1 MLNVRCPNCGAQYH
15 IPPEKRGK
23 HAKCVKCGERFLIEA
38 PPEPPTQ
45 PPLDLE
51 LETLATGGA
60 LDSLRAATSSLP
72 PALPPSDEPT
82 RTGDDD
88 APPPIGP
95 AIAAYLGDV
104 LTTIPIMLKPRNLA
118 TLFVIWAIYM
128 LEFLSLYSCC
138 MSVVVTIVVT
148 GYYFAFMLNV
158 VIEGA
163 AREEDLPPPT
173 FAGNWVDDAIAPLGK
188 YLAVLIVTLL
198 PLIGVLTWASSASL
212 IDGFDA
218 LAVLGNVVRSDLRPL
233 LALDPS
239 IRTPA
244 LAMLILGEVMQPM
257 FFLCVAVGGMNTL
270 LRWDLM
276 IRTILRTLPA
286 YLILLVLYWT
296 VEWAPALSI
305 AFSARPTPTT
315 TSVFP
320 NISMMLA
327 DAAVSFA
334 IQISITVFAMRAI
347 GLYYHHFK
355 QRFAWSWG

>member
-38 PPEPPTQ
+38 PPEPP
-45 PPLDLE
+45 LDLE
-51 LETLATGGA
+51 LETLATGDA
-60 LDSLRAATSSLP
+60 FDSLHAATTSLP
-72 PALPPSDEPT
+72 PAPPPSDEPP
-82 RTGDDD
+82 RAGDDD

-118 TLFVIWAIYM
+118 TLLVIWAIYM
-128 LEFLSLYSCC
+128 LEFLSLFSCC
-138 MSVVVTIVVT
+138 MSVVITIVVT

-158 VIEGA
+158 VIDGA

-173 FAGNWVDDAIAPLGK
+173 FAGNWIDDAVAPLGK
-188 YLAVLIVTLL
+188 YIAVLIVTLL
-198 PLIGVLTWASSASL
+198 PLIGVLTWASSAGL

-218 LAVLGNVVRSDLRPL
+218 LMVFANVIRSDLGAL
-233 LALDPS
+233 LALDS
-239 IRTPA
+239 AIRTPA

-257 FFLCVAVGGMNTL
+257 LFLCVAVGGMNTL

-276 IRTILRTLPA
+276 IQTILRTLPA

-296 VEWAPALSI
+296 VEWAPALSV
-305 AFSARPTPTT
+305 AFSTGPTPTT
-315 TSVFP
+315 ASALP
-320 NISMMLA
+320 NISVMLA

-334 IQISITVFAMRAI
+334 IQISTAVFAMRAI